1 MTPTSATGTS
11 RRHARGGFTLVEL
24 LVVMVILGLAGAA
37 VLIALPDGRTP
48 LTRQSE
54 DLAAAMMRA
63 RDQAVLTN
71 RVSIV
76 TVNAQGYSARA
87 LRSEGDQLLQDEV
100 RWSDGDRMTVTTADG
115 VDAPAAAIA
124 FDPTGVADPAIVRL
138 FREGHQATVRVDQAG
153 EVSINDM
160 R

>member
-1 MTPTSATGTS
+1 MMPTSATGLS
-11 RRHARGGFTLVEL
+11 RRAARSGFTLVEL
-24 LVVMVILGLAGAA
+24 LVVMVILGLIGAG

-54 DLAAAMMRA
+54 DLAAALMRA

-71 RVSIV
+71 RVSVV
-76 TVNAQGYSARA
+76 TVNGQGYSVRA
-87 LRSEGDQLLQDEV
+87 LRSEGDQPLQDEV
-100 RWSDGDRMTVTTADG
+100 RWGEGDRMTVTTADG

-138 FREGHQATVRVDQAG
+138 FREGRQATVRVDQAG
-153 EVSINDM
+153 EVSIDAA